1 MGVCICG
8 LTDLGFVVSIAE
20 EVEQVLIY
28 NEMLKGQV
36 GELLETLESQESQN
50 DMLLCEVESQQ
61 KQMKS
66 MIDVRT

>member
-1 MGVCICG
+1 MCICG